1 MFAYKPT
8 CSSLC
13 RFQALPH
20 VSFRSNSSS
29 EPQGA
34 QCASIILS
42 LLPSF
47 FSSLCLTSLSHPQ
60 EVKEKLYELEKL
72 DPGSTEFDTLLEST
86 MSALHKHIETE
97 EQDEMPKLEALLMEE
112 DSQSAAGSFART
124 KMIAPTR

>member
-1 MFAYKPT
+1 MCVYNPFSTPF
-8 CSSLC
+8 L
-13 RFQALPH
+13 
-20 VSFRSNSSS
+20 
-29 EPQGA
+29 
-34 QCASIILS
+34 
-42 LLPSF
+42 

-86 MSALHKHIETE
+86 MNALHKHIETE